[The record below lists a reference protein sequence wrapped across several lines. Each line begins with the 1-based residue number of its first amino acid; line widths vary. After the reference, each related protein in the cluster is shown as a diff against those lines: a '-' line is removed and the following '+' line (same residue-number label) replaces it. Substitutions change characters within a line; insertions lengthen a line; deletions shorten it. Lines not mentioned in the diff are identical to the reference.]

1 MPLTLKRNDQLEAN
15 NRFRVLS
22 GKAVVGMMMRVPSGE
37 KQDWWHW
44 SIAGFHVSP
53 SDLGPGAGM
62 SPSQEEAMADLAKR
76 WRAWLDWAGLRE
88 IEFEERVELP

>member
-15 NRFRVLS
+15 NRFRVLN
-22 GKAVVGMMMRVPSGE
+22 GKAVVGMLMRVPSGE

-53 SDLGPGAGM
+53 SDLGPVAAM
-62 SPSQEEAMADLAKR
+62 SPSRRKP
-76 WRAWLDWAGLRE
+76 WRT
-88 IEFEERVELP
+88 LPSVGEPGWIGRG